1 MREQK
6 FRVTRN
12 PFLVKPLFA
21 NEVSIVC
28 EIKGEK
34 ETKKVEGFVRL
45 LFTDN
50 TGAVISEIVISSIT
64 AKALNRILAKNIKLI
79 EEKMEEVKEKGIPE
93 EKVVFS
99 QSPEYIG

>member
-1 MREQK
+1 MEKMK
-6 FRVTRN
+6 FKISRN

-34 ETKKVEGFVRL
+34 ETRKAEGFIRL

-50 TGAVISEIVISSIT
+50 TGAVISEVVLSSIT
-64 AKALNRILAKNIKLI
+64 AKALNGILTKNIGLLEKKL
-79 EEKMEEVKEKGIPE
+79 EEVKEKGIKGRIIFKPT
-93 EKVVFS
+93 
-99 QSPEYIG
+99 YIG